1 VVFERRPINADGV
14 LFLHDSLMNL
24 TPEQQKNLN
33 INPCH
38 IFPWLNRPQ
47 ELERRTLKIEVIYS
61 NELILSRYLHLN
73 KLYPVEYPKLALQI
87 SNNIYQNQY
96 LLYKEKKVSSLLQR
110 SSKRSEKGNTEPDS
124 ALGGVVDGSREAE
137 SQGGNS
143 NARAPQLIQK
153 AQIVEQEAILVF
165 DGVSNVSIQPDE
177 CMIRVQ
183 RVQSDAQAQ
192 NAAHGFLVPHFFT
205 INPAKDRSHKLLE
218 QLRHHDVAL
227 TDLKSHIVAQSQHSE
242 AALPK
247 EALLKFPQFSKMP
260 QKIVIEFQDSVIQGL
275 DLMDFHILVD
285 DDQDRI
291 QALVDYENDQRP
303 SLGQNYPVR
312 GWQMNQGNRKDK
324 SNEKTHAAL
333 NSYNVVFGQE
343 R

>member
-1 VVFERRPINADGV
+1 
-14 LFLHDSLMNL
+14 M
-24 TPEQQKNLN
+24 
-33 INPCH
+33 
-38 IFPWLNRPQ
+38 
-47 ELERRTLKIEVIYS
+47 
-61 NELILSRYLHLN
+61 
-73 KLYPVEYPKLALQI
+73 
-87 SNNIYQNQY
+87 
-96 LLYKEKKVSSLLQR
+96 
-110 SSKRSEKGNTEPDS
+110 
-124 ALGGVVDGSREAE
+124 
-137 SQGGNS
+137 
-143 NARAPQLIQK
+143 
-153 AQIVEQEAILVF
+153 
-165 DGVSNVSIQPDE
+165 
-177 CMIRVQ
+177 
-183 RVQSDAQAQ
+183 
-192 NAAHGFLVPHFFT
+192 PHFFT

-285 DDQDRI
+285 DDQGRI

-312 GWQMNQGNRKDK
+312 GCQMNQGNRKDK

-343 R
+343 RQLNEGAQQLNKQMAMAQQDKGLNVLIRKYNGKRAAENRKAVSRKPVGPNGSLIEAPNFSGAICAAEMSDKG